1 MSWSIAGLAAVLVVW
16 SLFARRLSHWQ
27 VTPALI
33 LVLAGTVFGWLTD
46 DALAG
51 RLEARVVEP
60 IIEAILAIVLF
71 EHATRVHGGF
81 FGGHTRIVLRLLF
94 IALPIGVVLAV
105 ILGAGLMPS
114 LTLAQLLVLAC
125 VVVPVDFA
133 PVVSFLHDPRIPER
147 VRHVF
152 NIEEGYSDGVIA
164 PVFLL
169 ALTIASGEHTRSEGV
184 IYALRQ
190 GIPHVAIAVVLGV
203 AIGASAAWCAN
214 AADRRGLM
222 TEQSRRLLMLGVPVL
237 TYSLNVGLH
246 GNGIV
251 AAFVGGIAYHS
262 VRHYVDE
269 EREQEYIDDVGFVLA
284 AVVWFVFG
292 AVVWEKLHD
301 GVAVGQVVFGVL
313 VLTAVRA
320 ISVAAA
326 TVRSP
331 LSGPERVLLAWLG
344 PRGTANV
351 ALALWAYIVIPPG
364 PGDTLLSVAIVV
376 VLGSVVLHGVA
387 APILVSRMASR
398 ATTEVA
404 R

>member
-33 LVLAGTVFGWLTD
+33 LVLSGTVFGWLTD

-71 EHATRVHGGF
+71 EHATRVRGGF

-94 IALPIGVVLAV
+94 IALPIGVLLAA
-105 ILGAGLMPS
+105 ILGVGLMPS
-114 LTLAQLLVLAC
+114 LTLAQLVVLAC

-133 PVVSFLHDPRIPER
+133 PVVSFLHDPRVPER

-203 AIGASAAWCAN
+203 TIGASAAWCAN

-237 TYSLNVGLH
+237 TYTLNVGVH

-251 AAFVGGIAYHS
+251 AAFVGGIAYNS
-262 VRHYVDE
+262 VRRYVDE

-351 ALALWAYIVIPPG
+351 ALALWAYIVLPAG

-398 ATTEVA
+398 AITEVP